1 MRWEG
6 REESQNVEDRRGSA
20 MPVAGLAGGGVM
32 FMILA
37 VVISM
42 LLGANPRQL
51 LEQVGEQQQNAQ
63 HAQKTQAPLSAEND
77 KDLVL
82 KKFVSVVL
90 KDNEDVWTRLFRDN
104 LDARYEEPKLVLFSG
119 AVRSACGEA
128 TAAVG
133 PFYCPGDKN
142 VYLDFDFFRTMKN
155 ELGAS
160 GDFAMAYVI
169 AHEVG
174 HHVQNLLGLSMK
186 VQRMQAQAAQAEA
199 NQLSVRLELQAD
211 YLAGVWAHH
220 AQKTK
225 QILEQGDIGEAINT
239 AKRIGDDVL
248 QKKATGRIREAA
260 FTHGSAESR
269 AFWFSQGLKSG
280 DIEGM
285 MKLFELPFDQLDP
298 KKMN

>member
-20 MPVAGLAGGGVM
+20 MPVAGMAGGGLL
-32 FMILA
+32 FLILS

-42 LLGANPRQL
+42 ILGANPRQL
-51 LEQVGEQQQNAQ
+51 LEQAGQQTGKQQ
-63 HAQKTQAPLSAEND
+63 TRMPPSAEND
-77 KDLVL
+77 KDANL

-90 KDNEDVWTRLFRDN
+90 KDNEDVWSVLFRKN
-104 LDARYEEPKLVLFSG
+104 LNARYEEPKLVLFTG
-119 AVRSACGEA
+119 AVRSACGDA

-142 VYLDFDFFRTMKN
+142 VYLDFDFFRTMEKD
-155 ELGAS
+155 LGAK
-160 GDFAMAYVI
+160 GEFAMAYVI

-174 HHVQNLLGLSMK
+174 HHIQNLLGLSMK
-186 VQRMQAQAAQAEA
+186 IQRMQMQASQKES

-220 AQKTK
+220 AQQMKG
-225 QILEQGDIGEAINT
+225 ILDKGDIGDAINT
-239 AKRIGDDVL
+239 ARRIGDDVL
-248 QKKATGRIREAA
+248 QKKATGRVVKDS
-260 FTHGSAESR
+260 FTHGSAEAR
-269 AFWFSQGLKSG
+269 AYWFTQGLKSG

-285 MKLFELPFDQLDP
+285 MKTFELPFEQLDP
-298 KKMN
+298 KTMQ

>member
-51 LEQVGEQQQNAQ
+51 LEQVGEQRQNAQ

-77 KDLVL
+77 KDLAL

-104 LDARYEEPKLVLFSG
+104 LNLRYEEPKLVLFSG

-225 QILEQGDIGEAINT
+225 QILKQGDIGEAINT

-269 AFWFSQGLKSG
+269 AYWFSQGVKSG

-285 MKLFELPFDQLDP
+285 MKLFELPFDQLNP
-298 KKMN
+298 SKMD

>member
-20 MPVAGLAGGGVM
+20 MPVAGMAGGGLL
-32 FMILA
+32 FLILS

-51 LEQVGEQQQNAQ
+51 LEQAGQQQGAQ
-63 HAQKTQAPLSAEND
+63 QTRMPPSAEND
-77 KDLVL
+77 KDAKL

-90 KDNEDVWTRLFRDN
+90 KDNEDVWSTLFRKN
-104 LDARYEEPKLVLFSG
+104 LNARYEEPKLVLFTG
-119 AVRSACGEA
+119 AVRSACGDA

-142 VYLDFDFFRTMKN
+142 VYLDFDFFRTMEN
-155 ELGAS
+155 ELGAK
-160 GDFAMAYVI
+160 GEFAMAYVI

-186 VQRMQAQAAQAEA
+186 VQRMQQQASQVES

-220 AQKTK
+220 AQQMKG
-225 QILEQGDIGEAINT
+225 ILEKGDIGDAINT
-239 AKRIGDDVL
+239 ARRIGDDVL

-260 FTHGSAESR
+260 FTHGSAEAR
-269 AFWFSQGLKSG
+269 AYWFSQGLKSG
-280 DIEGM
+280 DLEGM
-285 MKLFELPFDQLDP
+285 MKTFELPYTQLDP
-298 KKMN
+298 KTMQ

>member
-20 MPVAGLAGGGVM
+20 MPVAGMAGGGLL
-32 FMILA
+32 FLILS

-51 LEQVGEQQQNAQ
+51 LEQAGQQTGKQQ
-63 HAQKTQAPLSAEND
+63 TRMPPSAEND
-77 KDLVL
+77 KDANL

-90 KDNEDVWTRLFRDN
+90 KDNEDVWSALFRKN
-104 LDARYEEPKLVLFSG
+104 LNARYEEPKLVLFTG
-119 AVRSACGEA
+119 AVRSACGDA

-142 VYLDFDFFRTMKN
+142 VYLDFDFFRTMEKD
-155 ELGAS
+155 LGAK
-160 GDFAMAYVI
+160 GEFAMAYVI

-174 HHVQNLLGLSMK
+174 HHIQNLLGLSMK
-186 VQRMQAQAAQAEA
+186 IQRMQMQASQIES

-220 AQKTK
+220 AQQMKG
-225 QILEQGDIGEAINT
+225 ILDKGDIGDAINT
-239 AKRIGDDVL
+239 ARRIGDDVL
-248 QKKATGRIREAA
+248 QKKATGRVVKDS
-260 FTHGSAESR
+260 FTHGSAEAR
-269 AFWFSQGLKSG
+269 AYWFTQGLKSG

-285 MKLFELPFDQLDP
+285 MKTFELPFTELDP
-298 KKMN
+298 KTMQ